1 MSEQFDL
8 SFKISKF
15 DGNNKKG
22 EFVYHKEFGNCSLLK
37 IITSVPEYIEN
48 NINIVRSYFDRG
60 VIRRDEF
67 LLDKNSVREVWLN
80 CCIHNDYSKRLGPAV
95 FVYNDHIEFF
105 SYGNPLAN
113 QTKSDFLMGISNPFN
128 PELANIL
135 MKLGLIEQSGKGINT
150 IVKRYGEDV
159 FNFTDNYLQVNLPY
173 NKKALKSE
181 VIKVE
186 KERNESI
193 NKAKSEY
200 IKSLS
205 SSNLKVLESNSKY
218 SIDELGIKLN
228 LSRETIKRT
237 LRILKKLGIIERVG
251 SNKSGYWKIEK

>member
-1 MSEQFDL
+1 M
-8 SFKISKF
+8 
-15 DGNNKKG
+15 
-22 EFVYHKEFGNCSLLK
+22 
-37 IITSVPEYIEN
+37 
-48 NINIVRSYFDRG
+48 
-60 VIRRDEF
+60 
-67 LLDKNSVREVWLN
+67 LDKNSVREAWLN

-186 KERNESI
+186 KERSEPINEPIKVKKERNEPI

-205 SSNLKVLESNSKY
+205 SSNLKVLELLESNSKY